1 MTGISIAAAIAS
13 TQLTMV
19 KILYFLSLAQ
29 MWNLLAGYAGLV
41 SVGRDDESGAR
52 GLGVKVRRT
61 KLVVWAFV

>member
-1 MTGISIAAAIAS
+1 
-13 TQLTMV
+13 MV
-19 KILYFLSLAQ
+19 EIFYFLSRAQ

-61 KLVVWAFV
+61 KLVVWVIV